1 MANRLTQIATRTGDD
16 GTTGLGTGQRVPKD
30 HLRVQALGARP
41 LFDPALEYLVL
52 IGLTLVSYPLGR
64 WVFARAEQ
72 AMRRRGMLAQ
82 Y

>member
-1 MANRLTQIATRTGDD
+1 
-16 GTTGLGTGQRVPKD
+16 
-30 HLRVQALGARP
+30 
-41 LFDPALEYLVL
+41 VL